1 MGVPGHTVG
10 VGAFYR
16 TLGGGSAVRLNVPGR
31 CKLPPPGPDPL
42 MTHTAVPDSPSR
54 LAPVKSIVI

>member
-31 CKLPPPGPDPL
+31 CKLPLPGPDPL
-42 MTHTAVPDSPSR
+42 MTHTAAPDSPSR
-54 LAPVKSIVI
+54 FAPVKSIVN